1 MNLND
6 YAFIREA
13 YLGSGGFSDGS
24 YIDKFPRES
33 DEKYKERKKIAYY
46 TNLFASKINRYI
58 GYLYKTAPVRTTSNN
73 LIRAVFDDVDSRG
86 NSIDVFMSSFA
97 KNAKALGS
105 NLLLIDMPKEL
116 PSNLKEQIESR
127 SLPYFVEVEPHTV
140 VKYKMDKFGNF
151 EYVSFR
157 STIDN
162 STYDEDDIRQ
172 VVRYYDRTEWR
183 VYEDDKII
191 ERGSHNLGVCPVVS
205 FGENG
210 SFPDIGEFNQIA
222 HLQKRHYN
230 LKSELDEILRG
241 QTFSLLTVNADNPSD
256 VELKLSTDNALIYG
270 KDMNEPNFIAPKSDS
285 ASIYQKEIQA
295 IEDTINKIAYDIST
309 NQSQESGIALDIKFQ
324 GLNGSLSN
332 FAMRLEDFEIRAFE
346 IVARYLG
353 VQNANIAIKYPKT
366 FNIVDVEKEIATL
379 AEIKALGYTL
389 PTYEKLKLKQIIAN
403 DLNSVANDD
412 LSEISV
418 EIEDELKA

>member
-1 MNLND
+1 MQLSD

-33 DEKYKERKKIAYY
+33 DEKYKERQKIAYY

-58 GYLYKTAPVRTTSNN
+58 GYLYKTAPMRTTSNE
-73 LIRAVFDDVDSRG
+73 LIRTIFDDVDSRG
-86 NSIDVFMSSFA
+86 NSVDVFMSSFA

-105 NLLLIDMPKEL
+105 NLLLIDMPKDL
-116 PSNLKEQIESR
+116 PNNLKEQIDTR
-127 SLPYFVEVEPHTV
+127 ALPYFVEIEPHKV
-140 VKYKMDKFGNF
+140 EKYKMDKFGKF
-151 EYVSFR
+151 EYISFNA
-157 STIDN
+157 TIDK
-162 STYDEDDIRQ
+162 STYDKEDKKEI
-172 VVRYYDRTEWR
+172 VRYYDKTEWR
-183 VYEDDKII
+183 VYEKDKII
-191 ERGSHNLGVCPVVS
+191 EHGTHDLGVCPVIS

-210 SFPDIGEFNQIA
+210 TFPDVGEFNQIA

-241 QTFSLLTVNADNPSD
+241 QTFSLLTVNADSPSD
-256 VELKLSTDNALIYG
+256 IELKLSTDNAIVYG
-270 KDMNEPNFIAPKSDS
+270 KDMKEPNFIAPESAS

-295 IEDTINKIAYDIST
+295 IEDTINKIAYDLST

-353 VQNANIAIKYPKT
+353 IQNADITIQYPKT
-366 FNIVDVEKEIATL
+366 FNIVDVEKEISTL
-379 AEIKALGYTL
+379 SEIKALGYTL
-389 PTYEKLKLKQIIAN
+389 PTYEKVKLQQIIAN
-403 DLNSVANDD
+403 DLSSVRNDD
-412 LSEISV
+412 LSKISS
-418 EIEDELKA
+418 EIEDGLKE